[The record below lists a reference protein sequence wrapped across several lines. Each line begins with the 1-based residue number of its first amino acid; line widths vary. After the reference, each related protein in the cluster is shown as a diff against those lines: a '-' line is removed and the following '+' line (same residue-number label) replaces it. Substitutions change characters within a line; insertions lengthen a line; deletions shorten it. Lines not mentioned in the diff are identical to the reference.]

1 MRIGNIIDTT
11 KTDVSVVTN
20 YSKADFT
27 QRIKTDITDI
37 GRDAEYLVD
46 QGRSLQDVMEAAGA
60 LDVQTTQDYMTVM
73 SNTMSEEDYQ
83 AMMKDGFNP
92 REMTGKESVTILDHI
107 KAVMAE
113 SGEVIT
119 GFNDNLDI
127 DKLIEIT
134 GSEANAHS
142 LAEAVKTADIPTDDT
157 ELTEINKA
165 AQLITQI
172 TPPDESVIREMIS
185 RGMAPT
191 IDNIYKASF
200 SGASSSAVNRGGYY
214 SLEMSGYLGKKSE
227 TDTGKDMT
235 GEIEALLNRYGIDD
249 IEYDDQLHAAKWLIS
264 NDLNV
269 TDKNIHLYQQ
279 ISSLEWPISYD
290 AAVRIASNSVS
301 NGKAAKNAD
310 LNLDKENVY
319 VKAARTLEIVN
330 RSNEAAVDSIV
341 ADNRI
346 LNIKNLEQAAN
357 NVNIAEAI
365 DGKEAEKKAGY
376 LALEETRLRM
386 TLDINVSLLKKGI
399 EIDTMSLSKLV
410 EKLKE
415 EQTQLSKNVINS
427 AENSDSRMQL
437 YTTTCKAVKELPY
450 MPAAVIGRLKL
461 EEEYSLSKVHEAG
474 TELKTKY
481 EEAGQKY
488 ETLMTAPRADL
499 GDSLSKAWQNI
510 DEILES
516 NNIHA
521 DETGRKAV
529 RILVYNNMEISE
541 ANVAR
546 IEEAL
551 GEVNNVINKL
561 TPEKVLR
568 LIRDNIN
575 PMDMNMKELSDTLK
589 SMSVEESD
597 EQYAKFLYKAEK
609 AGNISEEERK
619 SYIGIYRFI
628 NRLEKTD
635 GAAIGAMVNQG
646 RDITFRSLLSGI
658 RSKRADVNVQID
670 DSFGLLDNV
679 IGKGIN
685 ISDQIESAFDNHIGF
700 EQSKAA
706 EDEYLKQTYREY
718 KQSLELF
725 EQEEYMYSDTVSEA
739 VALQALTD
747 DSTNIYRKMY
757 KAAQAGYSIEDP
769 ENISEAFDNIIDNL
783 EDRDTADNS
792 FESMKKTVMEYIE
805 RYRTDC
811 DSYID
816 LKGLMLCGKQLSV
829 ATSLNRHEDYII
841 PIKTDDGYTSVR
853 LSFVHEKNQ
862 NGDIDI
868 YCRDSKGYEINT
880 HLHLEDDILSG
891 LIVCEDD
898 SVCDRMKAV
907 REGLVSATGF
917 ENTINIVKGKE
928 NKLSKSNYL
937 SNNTDINNV
946 DTKSLYRV
954 AKAFLTEFAKA

>member
-46 QGRSLQDVMEAAGA
+46 QGGSLQDVMEAAGA

-357 NVNIAEAI
+357 NVNIVEAI

-783 EDRDTADNS
+783 EDRDTAVNS

-841 PIKTDDGYTSVR
+841 PIITDDGYTSVR

-862 NGDIDI
+862 NDDIDI

-907 REGLVSATGF
+907 CEGLVSATGF